1 MRFLLLFL
9 FLIPANVD
17 AQSFQEEVAST
28 LADSKLEIFSPLEQK
43 SYSLQKDNN
52 SFFKT
57 DFIISHSNKLE
68 VRVEVFSFPEDSIAM
83 NNPHVKNGLRIG
95 QLMNNVNDSQ
105 VAMHQ
110 LGSEDLEFFGADWAT
125 QALFS
130 PKENFSLKSK
140 CQLITLYKEEVGL
153 VFVYLLFDS
162 MEKYKDEWRY
172 IIGFREEVEVA
183 R

>member
-1 MRFLLLFL
+1 MQL
-9 FLIPANVD
+9 
-17 AQSFQEEVAST
+17 Q
-28 LADSKLEIFSPLEQK
+28 IFSPIEQEAFNIREDRNEFFATNFIVD
-43 SYSLQKDNN
+43 YSKQVE
-52 SFFKT
+52 
-57 DFIISHSNKLE
+57 I
-68 VRVEVFSFPEDSIAM
+68 RVEVFTFPEDSIAM